1 MPKGMDLFE
10 AIHTQRAIRA
20 FKPDPISDDL
30 ITTLLQAAVKAP
42 TGGVI
47 QDWRFIVIRDLETKS
62 KIADIYR
69 AGPDFVIRPD
79 MTAQQRRVYASAQ
92 QMEDHM
98 EQVPAFI
105 LACVRVY
112 PEYSNWW
119 GATIYPAVQNILLAA
134 RVMGLGSVLTTRVL
148 QYSAELKKL
157 LDIPEDIQ
165 PAALLPIGYP
175 SEGVHYGPTTRK
187 PVEEV
192 AYSEQ
197 WGNPWQT

>member
-1 MPKGMDLFE
+1 MPDDMGVFE
-10 AIHTQRAIRA
+10 AIHTQRAIRS
-20 FKPDPISDDL
+20 FKPDPIPDDV

-47 QDWRFIVIRDLETKS
+47 QDWRFIVIRDLETKR

-98 EQVPAFI
+98 EEVPAFI

-112 PEYSNWW
+112 PEYSSWW

-134 RVMGLGSVLTTRVL
+134 RAMGIGSVLTTRVL
-148 QYSAELKKL
+148 QYSVEFKKI
-157 LDIPEDIQ
+157 LDIPEEMET
-165 PAALLPIGYP
+165 AALLPIGYP
-175 SEGVHYGPTTRK
+175 AEGVRYGPTRRK
-187 PVEEV
+187 PIEEI
-192 AYSEQ
+192 AFNET
-197 WGNPWQT
+197 WGSPWQT